1 MRKTSRPRTL
11 SRTRT
16 NRFPSETRRVSL
28 AASGQP
34 SSSAILWARRRL
46 ADPASNKKSLS
57 TGRTYR
63 AADPTRITPLT
74 QTAVSAAARTVQVDH
89 VWHHGPGGPETTD
102 QLGSDGERDRANVRH
117 RANDCGPLA
126 RDTSRPDQDHDHWT
140 SE

>member
-16 NRFPSETRRVSL
+16 NRFPSENRSVSL

-63 AADPTRITPLT
+63 VADPTRITPLT
-74 QTAVSAAARTVQVDH
+74 ETAVSAAARTVQVDH
-89 VWHHGPGGPETTD
+89 VWHHGPGGPETED
-102 QLGSDGERDRANVRH
+102 PLRFEGERDPADGRNPGTVGGGGAP
-117 RANDCGPLA
+117 G
-126 RDTSRPDQDHDHWT
+126 
-140 SE
+140 